1 MNAEMIIALINSAA
15 SLLALGVAYD
25 LLFSNASINTR
36 LKSIAFGIVIG
47 LIGIVLMLNPW
58 EYSPGLF
65 YDTRSILLSIAAL
78 FFGVIPAVIGAVI
91 MSSYRLHLGGI
102 GTLPGIVLIVGSV
115 ILGLLWRK
123 YHSKLQKLL
132 GRFELYVFGIVVHL
146 FMLAC
151 TLLLPWPYAF
161 EILRIISLPIMVIYP
176 IGTILLGS
184 ILNNQFSRKRSQ
196 EELKGFIDNV
206 PVGIFRISEDKVIQT
221 NPEMARILGLSTPDQ
236 VISYMEKIRE
246 QLYVDPNHSKEI
258 VSQIRK

>member
-1 MNAEMIIALINSAA
+1 
-15 SLLALGVAYD
+15 
-25 LLFSNASINTR
+25 
-36 LKSIAFGIVIG
+36 
-47 LIGIVLMLNPW
+47 
-58 EYSPGLF
+58 
-65 YDTRSILLSIAAL
+65 
-78 FFGVIPAVIGAVI
+78 
-91 MSSYRLHLGGI
+91 
-102 GTLPGIVLIVGSV
+102 
-115 ILGLLWRK
+115 
-123 YHSKLQKLL
+123 
-132 GRFELYVFGIVVHL
+132 
-146 FMLAC
+146 
-151 TLLLPWPYAF
+151 
-161 EILRIISLPIMVIYP
+161 MVIYP